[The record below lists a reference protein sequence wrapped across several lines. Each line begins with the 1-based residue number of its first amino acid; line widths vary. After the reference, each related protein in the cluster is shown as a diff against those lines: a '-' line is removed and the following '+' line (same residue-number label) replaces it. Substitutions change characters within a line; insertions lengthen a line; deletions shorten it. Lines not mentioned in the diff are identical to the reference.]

1 MNFYRKKGNLTSGL
15 DRGIN
20 IASKLKIFV
29 GDNELKKIKAGH
41 RITLTSNE
49 IKHIIIIVT
58 LENKGYFLKRTIEKV
73 SNQETGSLS
82 NLLSRLMKLGIPLME
97 NVITALAK
105 GVLIPFG
112 LTATASATD
121 TGTQKKI
128 YGSDLTTL

>member
-49 IKHIIIIVT
+49 IKHY
-58 LENKGYFLKRTIEKV
+58 N
-73 SNQETGSLS
+73 NC
-82 NLLSRLMKLGIPLME
+82 
-97 NVITALAK
+97 
-105 GVLIPFG
+105 
-112 LTATASATD
+112 
-121 TGTQKKI
+121 
-128 YGSDLTTL
+128 DLRK